1 MCRLA
6 VGDPFCYEGGYMS
19 SYLKYIALLLI
30 CLGIVAC
37 RQENHKELVPGA
49 SGGAS
54 STDELQAFGDVLV
67 LSSIGDASN
76 LIPMLAS
83 DSASHEVAGL
93 IFNGL
98 VKYDK
103 DYRIVGDLAR
113 SWDIENGGRLLRFH
127 LRNDVLWHDGEKF
140 TANDVMFT
148 YRLIIDPKTPTAY
161 AEKYKLVRNAR
172 VMDEYTFEV
181 EYENPLAPALISWGS
196 LQVLP
201 EHLLKG
207 QDITKT
213 PFARNPVGTG
223 AFRFV
228 SWQTGQKIALAAN
241 ETYFDGMPFLTGI
254 NYRIIPDQNTE
265 FLELKAGSIDMMGLT
280 PLQYLRQTN
289 TPDFK
294 KMYAKYKYLSDGY
307 TYLGFNL
314 RRKPFDD
321 ILVRQAIAYAVDK
334 DEIIKGVLQGLGE
347 VATGPYKPGTVWYNA
362 GVTRYPHDPDKA
374 RQLLMDAGY
383 LDRNGDGI
391 VEKEGRPLT
400 LNIITNQ
407 GNPLRE
413 KTAQIIQQRL
423 KAVGIDVKIRIIEWT
438 VFLKQ
443 YVDKG
448 NFDAVIL
455 GWNILQDPDLFN
467 VWHSSQAAAGGLN
480 FVGYADEEV
489 DRLLEDGRQTY
500 DNTRRKQCYVRIQ
513 EILAEQQPY
522 VFLYV
527 PYSLPAVSSR
537 IKGIVPAPA
546 GITYNLEKWYVP
558 KGLQKY
564 SALQ

>member
-1 MCRLA
+1 
-6 VGDPFCYEGGYMS
+6 MS
-19 SYLKYIALLLI
+19 SYLKYIALLLV

-37 RQENHKELVPGA
+37 QQENHKELVPEAPGTA
-49 SGGAS
+49 TPADDQPS
-54 STDELQAFGDVLV
+54 FGDVLV

-83 DSASHEVAGL
+83 DSSSHAVAGF

-103 DYRIVGDLAR
+103 DYTIVGDLAR
-113 SWDIENGGRLLRFH
+113 SWDIENDGRLLRFH

-140 TANDVMFT
+140 TAHDVMFT
-148 YRLIIDPKTPTAY
+148 YRLIIDPGTPTAY
-161 AEKYKLVRNAR
+161 AEKYKLVKSAR

-181 EYENPLAPALISWGS
+181 EYEKPLAPALISWGA
-196 LQVLP
+196 LQILP

-213 PFARNPVGTG
+213 PFARSPVGTG
-223 AFRFV
+223 PFRFV
-228 SWQTGQKIALAAN
+228 GWKTGQKITLKAN
-241 ETYFDGMPFLTGI
+241 ETFFDGMPYFMGI

-265 FLELKAGSIDMMGLT
+265 FLELKAGSIDMMDLT
-280 PLQYLRQTN
+280 PLQFLRQTD
-289 TPDFK
+289 TPEFK
-294 KMYAKYKYLSDGY
+294 ERYTKYRYLADGY

-314 RRKPFDD
+314 KKKPFDD
-321 ILVRQAIAYAVDK
+321 VLVRQAIAYAVDK
-334 DEIIKGVLQGLGE
+334 EEIIKGVLQGLAE
-347 VATGPYKPGTVWYNA
+347 VATGPYKPGTMWYDA
-362 GVTRYPHDPDKA
+362 KVRGYPHDPGKA

-383 LDRNGDGI
+383 LDRNGDGV
-391 VEKEGRPLT
+391 VEKDGKPLV

-407 GNPLRE
+407 GNALRE

-467 VWHSSQAAAGGLN
+467 VWHSSQAVKGGLN
-480 FVGYADEEV
+480 FVGFKDEEI
-489 DRLLEDGRQTY
+489 DRLLVDGRETY
-500 DNTRRKQCYVRIQ
+500 DNARRKQCYDRIQ

-537 IKGIVPAPA
+537 IRGIVPAPA

-558 KGLQKY
+558 KPMQKY
-564 SALQ
+564 TALQ